1 MDRIQITPT
10 IALDLDE
17 LEFHFVRSPGPGGQ
31 KVNKV
36 ATTAQLRFDVAHS
49 PSLPNSLRNR
59 LLELAGRRATA
70 AGILILEARRF
81 RSQERNRA
89 DAVARLVRLVRLAA
103 QPPKVRRATQ
113 PRASAKRLR
122 LEEKRKRGEVKRL
135 RRSRAGPEE

>member
-10 IALDLDE
+10 LALDLDE

>member
-1 MDRIQITPT
+1 VDRIQITPT
-10 IALDLDE
+10 LALDLDE